1 MGLGS
6 LGKIIK
12 GVGKGLSGKDAELN
26 AGAKVLF
33 KKVAKGEED
42 AMYQHVLPYKLNS
55 KVGKAIAFGVG
66 GAAIV
71 GGSIDSHQIAEM
83 GGKVTA
89 GSLSGMTDTIQLS
102 PLVQDMQNGK
112 QVNMSNSLRN
122 DGASGDIVFALH
134 NMR

>member
-1 MGLGS
+1 MGLGN

-42 AMYQHVLPYKLNS
+42 AMYQHILPYKLNG
-55 KVGKAIAFGVG
+55 KVGVALAIGVG
-66 GAAIV
+66 ATTVI
-71 GGSIDSHQIAEM
+71 GSSVDSRQLAQM

-89 GSLSGMTDTIQLS
+89 GELSGMTDAIQLS
-102 PLVQDMQNGK
+102 PLVQDMQKGK
-112 QVNMSNSLRN
+112 QVNFNNSLRN